1 MKVAGGVLGIIGGAI
16 NTIFAYVAWAAA
28 SALVAVG
35 QEIAAEAGASSAE
48 IASFTSDSGAGA
60 AVTYLLIYLL
70 VSVAMIGSGIMA
82 LVMNSARLAGII
94 MLVCVV
100 ISFLMA
106 GLVGIIGIILGII
119 GGILA
124 LMAAPKQDMSA

>member
-16 NTIFAYVAWAAA
+16 NTIFAYIAWAAA

-35 QEIAAEAGASSAE
+35 QNIAAEAGASASE
-48 IASFTSDSGAGA
+48 IAAFSSESGADA

-70 VSVAMIGSGIMA
+70 VSVVMAISGIMA
-82 LVMNSARLAGII
+82 LVQNSAKMAGII

-106 GLVGIIGIILGII
+106 GFVGIIGIILGLI

-124 LMAAPKQDMSA
+124 VMAAPKQDMAA